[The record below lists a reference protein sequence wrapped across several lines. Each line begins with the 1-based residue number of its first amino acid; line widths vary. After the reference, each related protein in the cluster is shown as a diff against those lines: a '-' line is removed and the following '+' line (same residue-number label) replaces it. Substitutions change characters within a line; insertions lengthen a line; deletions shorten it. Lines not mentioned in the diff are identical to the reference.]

1 MSDDLN
7 KKLKELKYEDYIWIL
22 YIGIIFL
29 SLLSNVYEKDY
40 FINKNPTSKTN
51 YHKLNIL
58 IFSILTIV
66 YLYFL
71 KSSISSLKNLKESDS
86 YKKKKLTLLSFAG
99 SLLIAVSGFIFLYI
113 AITDNNLDV
122 EIAFN

>member
-1 MSDDLN
+1 MSDLN
-7 KKLKELKYEDYIWIL
+7 KKLKELRNEDFIWIL

-40 FINKNPTSKTN
+40 FINKNNNSKTN
-51 YHKLNIL
+51 YHNLNII

-71 KSSISSLKNLKESDS
+71 KSSFSSLKSLKENDS
-86 YKKKKLTLLSFAG
+86 YKKKKLTYLSFLG
-99 SLLIAVSGFIFLYI
+99 SLLIAFSGFIFLYI
-113 AITDNNLDV
+113 ALVDNDLDV

>member
-1 MSDDLN
+1 MNNDLY
-7 KKLKELKYEDYIWIL
+7 KKLKDLKYEDYIWIM

-29 SLLSNVYEKDY
+29 SLLSNVYERDY
-40 FINKNPTSKTN
+40 FINKNKKSKNN
-51 YHKLNIL
+51 YHSLNII

-71 KSSISSLKNLKESDS
+71 KSSFSSLKNLKTSDS
-86 YKKKKLTLLSFAG
+86 YKKKKLTYLSFLG
-99 SLLIAVSGFIFLYI
+99 SLLIAFSGFIFLYI
-113 AITDNNLDV
+113 AITDNDLDV